1 MNASCLDR
9 PENCRCDHPAHSA
22 AVAAGRSGEDAHG
35 HGRNL
40 EEDVDV
46 DQYQQDQQRK
56 LLHHVAGIGEVDQL
70 RVILREQVCQ
80 DAQDGRGEHLIEAEP
95 NECPEP
101 SPEQKLQLVKDK
113 KRDEYGTEEA
123 NDCAGDCSIC
133 DDGADHGG
141 EGGNQDLNNDVW
153 FSSGE
158 TPEGMLEEVT

>member
-1 MNASCLDR
+1 MLAGIERDLAVVVEAR
-9 PENCRCDHPAHSA
+9 REPAI
-22 AVAAGRSGEDAHG
+22 EM
-35 HGRNL
+35 
-40 EEDVDV
+40 DVDV

-113 KRDEYGTEEA
+113 KR
-123 NDCAGDCSIC
+123 NDTGPRRPTTALAI
-133 DDGADHGG
+133 APYAR
-141 EGGNQDLNNDVW
+141 W
-153 FSSGE
+153 R
-158 TPEGMLEEVT
+158 